1 VEVADSIL
9 DLIGNTPL
17 VRMRRVLAGVPCDVL
32 AKLEML
38 NPGGSVKDRPA
49 VAMIDAA
56 EREGLLAP
64 GGTIIEPT
72 SGNTGVGLAM
82 VAARRDYRCI
92 FVMTDKVSEEK
103 VQLLRAYGAE
113 VVICPV
119 AVAPDDPDSYYSTAE
134 RLVAETPGAY
144 RPNQYFNQVNPLAH
158 ERSTGP
164 ELWRQTG
171 GRITHF
177 VAGAGTG
184 GTLAGV
190 GRYLKAQNPAVQVI
204 GADPEGSIFSG
215 GSGRPYLVEGIGEDF
230 WPETYDRSV
239 VDRVIPVSDRDS
251 FEMARAVSRREGLL
265 IGGSGGTVVCAA
277 REVARECGSGDVVV
291 LLLPDAGRGYLSKV
305 FNDAWMA
312 SHGFLIGERPCVGDV
327 LDARAGAVPP
337 LVYVHPGDPVRL
349 AVTRMR
355 DYGVSQLPVAKGD
368 LPLTAAEVVGSVDEL
383 QLMALAF
390 DGDLLGRPVGEVMN
404 RPLERIGIGEPVT
417 LAVAKLERSPALLV
431 LDGGCPRAVV
441 SRTDV
446 LGFLSAG
453 YPGEPVP
460 PGEDGSTQPGND
472 AAPSG
477 PSGPSE
483 RSERPVASRP
493 APGVRRDGS
502 DRR

>member
-1 VEVADSIL
+1 MEVADSIL

-17 VRMRRVLAGVPCDVL
+17 VRMRRVLGELPCEVL

-56 EREGLLAP
+56 EREGLLKP

-72 SGNTGVGLAM
+72 SGNTGVGLAL
-82 VAARRDYRCI
+82 VAAQRDYRCI
-92 FVMTDKVSEEK
+92 FVMTDKVSDEK

-119 AVAPDDPDSYYSTAE
+119 AVAPEDPDSYYSTAE

-158 ERSTGP
+158 EQTTGP

-177 VAGAGTG
+177 LAGAGTG
-184 GTLAGV
+184 GTLGGV
-190 GRYLKAQNPAVQVI
+190 GRYLKRQNPAVQVI
-204 GADPEGSIFSG
+204 GADPEGSVFSG

-239 VDRVIPVSDRDS
+239 VDRVISVTDQDS
-251 FEMARAVSRREGLL
+251 FDMARAVSRREGLL

-277 REVARECGSGDVVV
+277 LEVARDCGPGDVVV

-312 SHGFLIGERPCVGDV
+312 SHGFLIGERPCVKDV
-327 LDARAGAVPP
+327 LDARAGEVPP
-337 LVYVHPGDPVRL
+337 LVYVHPEDPVRL

-368 LPLTAAEVVGSVDEL
+368 LPLMAAEVVGSVDEL

-390 DGDLLGRPVGEVMN
+390 DGDLLGRPVEQVMS
-404 RPLERIGIGEPVT
+404 RPLERIGVGESVT
-417 LAVAKLERSPALLV
+417 LAVTKLERSPALLV
-431 LDGGCPRAVV
+431 LDGGRPRAVV

-446 LGFLSAG
+446 LGFLS
-453 YPGEPVP
+453 
-460 PGEDGSTQPGND
+460 
-472 AAPSG
+472 SG
-477 PSGPSE
+477 
-483 RSERPVASRP
+483 RP
-493 APGVRRDGS
+493 APNAAGNGDLPHGIDS
-502 DRR
+502 GAPS